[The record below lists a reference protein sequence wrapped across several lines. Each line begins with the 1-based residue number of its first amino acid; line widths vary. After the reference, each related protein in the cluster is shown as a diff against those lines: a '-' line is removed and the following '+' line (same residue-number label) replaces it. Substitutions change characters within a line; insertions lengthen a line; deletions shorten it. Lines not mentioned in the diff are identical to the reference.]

1 LRAAAQ
7 RVFPAALAALGRLG
21 VDRSTVAVV
30 EAFHERFV
38 ARGLCP
44 ADDPIPLPEVEPA
57 AVGSPERINSHW

>member
-1 LRAAAQ
+1 
-7 RVFPAALAALGRLG
+7 
-21 VDRSTVAVV
+21 VA